1 MVLLGFDLKG
11 VESASQNHVRTDQ
24 APSPDNNFGGCFPTE
39 HHSHRAEGILMSLLC
54 EVSWDLLLLPKSLHQ
69 MDIVALNYV

>member
-1 MVLLGFDLKG
+1 MVLLGFDLKDVVG
-11 VESASQNHVRTDQ
+11 AGQNHVRTNQ
-24 APSPDNNFGGCFPTE
+24 APSPDNDFGGYFPAE

-69 MDIVALNYV
+69 MGIVALNYV